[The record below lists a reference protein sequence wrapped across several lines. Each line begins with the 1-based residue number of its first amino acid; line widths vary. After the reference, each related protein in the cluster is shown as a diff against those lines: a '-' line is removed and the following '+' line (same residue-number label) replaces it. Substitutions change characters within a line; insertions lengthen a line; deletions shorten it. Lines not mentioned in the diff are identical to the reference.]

1 MPVFF
6 SAWSVTLLLI
16 IVIVAVGGD
25 STIKW
30 VRTAQN
36 TKDRLNPQ
44 PDLKFNDG
52 GYQSHE
58 SDTSI
63 TIDR

>member
-1 MPVFF
+1 MDK
-6 SAWSVTLLLI
+6 SCLLTLLLNLI
-16 IVIVAVGGD
+16 IAAVVNGD

-36 TKDRLNPQ
+36 TKDRLTPQ